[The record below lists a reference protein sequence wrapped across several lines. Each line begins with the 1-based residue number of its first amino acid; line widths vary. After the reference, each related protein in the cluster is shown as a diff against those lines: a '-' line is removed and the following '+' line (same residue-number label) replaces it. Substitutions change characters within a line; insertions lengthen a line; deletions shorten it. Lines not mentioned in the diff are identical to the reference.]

1 MEEKIKNAIAD
12 NKHATNVEGKKK
24 SPLWGDLEGL
34 LQHKIDNKTKPL
46 GSLGVLEE
54 IALQVGLVQNTLSP
68 KIENPAHLVFA
79 ADHGL
84 ADEGISPYPKDV
96 TWQMVMNF
104 CAGGASIN
112 VFCRQNEMELKVFD
126 VGVDYDFSENLPVV
140 NAKIARGT
148 CNMRKEPAMTIGECR
163 AAMEVGCKAVRVEV
177 AKGCNTVACGEMGIG
192 NTSSSSLLMHKF
204 TGHPIEDCTGRGS
217 GLGDKQLD
225 RKTRILKE
233 ISEKYDPQSAEEVLT
248 TFGGLEIAAMTGAYL
263 EAKKQNMIILID
275 GFISTAALLTAIQ
288 FDASVKENC
297 IFCHSSDEKGHKLML
312 EFLGVKPLLQLGMR
326 LGEGGGAAVALPL
339 VKSAVNFLNEMSSME
354 DAGVSNK
361 E

>member
-1 MEEKIKNAIAD
+1 MTLKD
-12 NKHATNVEGKKK
+12 Q
-24 SPLWGDLEGL
+24 

-46 GSLGVLEE
+46 GSLGMLENL
-54 IALQVGLVQNTLSP
+54 ALQIGLVQNTLSP
-68 KIENPAHLVFA
+68 KIEKPAHLVFA

-112 VFCRQNEMELKVFD
+112 VFCRQSEMELKVYD
-126 VGVDYDFSENLPVV
+126 VGVDYTFADELPVI
-140 NAKIARGT
+140 NAKVANGSR
-148 CNMRKEPAMTIGECR
+148 NMRKEPAMTIEECK
-163 AAMEVGCKAVRVEV
+163 AAMEVGAKAVREQG
-177 AKGCNTVACGEMGIG
+177 ANGSNTISCGEMGIG
-192 NTSSSSLLMHKF
+192 NTSPSSLLMHKF
-204 TGHPIEDCTGRGS
+204 TGISMEDCTGRGS
-217 GLGDKQLD
+217 GLGDEQVD

-233 ISEKYDPQSAEEVLT
+233 IAEKYDPNTPEDILA

-263 EAKKQNMIILID
+263 EAKKQNMLILID
-275 GFISTAALLTAIQ
+275 GFIATAAVLTAIQ
-288 FDASVKENC
+288 IEPSVKDNC

-312 EFLGVKPLLQLGMR
+312 EHLGVKPLLQLGMR
-326 LGEGGGAAVALPL
+326 LGEGGGAVIALPL
-339 VKSAVNFLNEMSSME
+339 VKSAVNFLNEMSSFD